1 MVLAVRRDFNDLAT
15 QRPRNG
21 RVLTLC
27 VNNDNVVVGG
37 QRDVCDGIF
46 HCHGFARTGHAE
58 IERMG

>member
-1 MVLAVRRDFNDLAT
+1 MVLAVRGDFNNLAA
-15 QRPRNG
+15 QRPRD
-21 RVLTLC
+21 RCIFTFC
-27 VNNDNVVVGG
+27 VNDDNVVVGG

>member
-1 MVLAVRRDFNDLAT
+1 MVLAVRRDFNDLAA

-21 RVLTLC
+21 RIFALGVDD
-27 VNNDNVVVGG
+27 DNVVVGG